1 MVRPGV
7 EMGLPDSIEGGR
19 LGGGG
24 GVCIF
29 PVIKYMYTV
38 HPLIF
43 SKSHPCFRDIHD
55 QSESIQEGRGSSQ
68 KGVCDTSENHCLRI
82 CQFYGYSSEG
92 QE

>member
-7 EMGLPDSIEGGR
+7 EMGLPDSIEGGGR
-19 LGGGG
+19 FGGGG

-55 QSESIQEGRGSSQ
+55 Q
-68 KGVCDTSENHCLRI
+68 
-82 CQFYGYSSEG
+82 
-92 QE
+92 